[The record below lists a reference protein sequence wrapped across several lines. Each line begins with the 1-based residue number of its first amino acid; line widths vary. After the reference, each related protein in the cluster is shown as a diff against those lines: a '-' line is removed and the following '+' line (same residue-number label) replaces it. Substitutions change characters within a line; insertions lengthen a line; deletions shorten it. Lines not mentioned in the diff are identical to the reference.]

1 MRSRSIDV
9 FRHASLL
16 LPFLLALSLAPTH
29 AFEWGSLDVH
39 GFISQGYLK
48 SSHNNYLAR
57 TEDGTTEFNEA
68 ALTVSTEL
76 TDKLRVGMQ
85 ILARDLGDAGDNK
98 VDLDWGYGDYRWR
111 DALGVRIGKV
121 KRPMG
126 LFNEGRDM
134 DMLRTSIL
142 LPQSVYREDMRDISN
157 AAKGGA
163 IYGTIPIGR
172 LGSFDYQ
179 HVYGSKDIDLE
190 SKALRKQLIDRF
202 PGVDPGDIRIDIRY
216 TDTTYVLWRTPLN
229 GLRLAGS
236 YEIGE
241 IDVDSSPVAAVAT
254 NTDGVVIPAQP
265 ARELVIKLK
274 RVWAAS
280 AEYRWQDLTLAA
292 EYLDTLQSFSLDSGP
307 HGSTRQETHSQGYYG
322 LIAYRFAPRL
332 EAGAYYGIYYPY
344 RGDKHG
350 HDLAAAGIPDFLA
363 WQKDACLTFR
373 FDPVPGWIIKLEG
386 HRINGAA
393 QVFDYDD
400 PRELEKVWNL
410 FAAKITYNF

>member
-1 MRSRSIDV
+1 MRLKLIDISR
-9 FRHASLL
+9 RTWPALL
-16 LPFLLALSLAPTH
+16 FTLALALTPARAYELGPV
-29 AFEWGSLDVH
+29 DVH

-57 TEDGTTEFNEA
+57 TKGGTTEFNEA
-68 ALTVSTEL
+68 ALNVSTEL
-76 TDKLRVGMQ
+76 SDKLRVGLQ
-85 ILARDLGDAGDNK
+85 ILARDLGDAGNNK

-111 DALGVRIGKV
+111 DELGVRIGKV

-134 DMLRTSIL
+134 DLLRTSIL

-163 IYGTIPIGR
+163 LYGTIPLGR

-190 SKALRKQLIDRF
+190 SKALRKQLTTRF
-202 PGVDPGDIRIDIRY
+202 PGVAPGDIRIDIRS

-241 IDVDSSPVAAVAT
+241 IDVDSPPAAAVPT

-274 RVWAAS
+274 RVWMAS
-280 AEYRWQDLTLAA
+280 AEYRWQNLTLAA

-307 HGSTRQETHSQGYYG
+307 HGSARQETHSQGYYG
-322 LIAYRFAPRL
+322 CIAYRFSPWL
-332 EAGAYYGIYYPY
+332 EAGTYYSIYYPN
-344 RGDKHG
+344 RSDKHG
-350 HDLAAAGIPDFLA
+350 HDLAAGGMPAFLA

-393 QVFDYDD
+393 QVFDYNDE
-400 PRELEKVWNL
+400 RELEKVWNL
-410 FAAKITYNF
+410 FAAKITFNF